1 MATDDVEVTLSPAD
15 IPGAEIS
22 EPFDRHTVSDLCWW
36 LLCRGIKVPTSWR
49 KLSRVN
55 AGEKVAEPGPPP
67 PPLTEWKLVTEDTFQ
82 DVALHIPLVTSGKLL
97 YFTLCVLYLFTQ
109 VV

>member
-1 MATDDVEVTLSPAD
+1 MHDNVLYLTTILRIHKAKRDNTPVVDVDGSFLY
-15 IPGAEIS
+15 
-22 EPFDRHTVSDLCWW
+22 
-36 LLCRGIKVPTSWR
+36 R
-49 KLSRVN
+49 KYMSRVN

>member
-1 MATDDVEVTLSPAD
+1 M
-15 IPGAEIS
+15 
-22 EPFDRHTVSDLCWW
+22 
-36 LLCRGIKVPTSWR
+36 
-49 KLSRVN
+49 SRVN